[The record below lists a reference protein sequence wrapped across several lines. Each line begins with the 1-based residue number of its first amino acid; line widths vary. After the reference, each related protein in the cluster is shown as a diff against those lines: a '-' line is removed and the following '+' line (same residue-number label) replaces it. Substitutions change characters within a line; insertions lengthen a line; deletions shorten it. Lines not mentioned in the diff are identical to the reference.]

1 MAGMVPARPATWT
14 DALHHLYFAILST
27 WKDGG
32 NSYDKIHSALIWL
45 LNGSFWIY
53 LTILATTRATL
64 RGRTLV
70 VSLLFLFSWVTGN
83 GNLS

>member
-1 MAGMVPARPATWT
+1 MASMVPARSATWA
-14 DALHHLYFAILST
+14 DAVHHLYAAILAT

-32 NSYDKIHSALIWL
+32 NSYDKIHSALTWL

-53 LTILATTRATL
+53 LTLLATTRATL
-64 RGRTLV
+64 RGRTVV
-70 VSLLFLFSWVTGN
+70 VSFLFLFSWVTGN